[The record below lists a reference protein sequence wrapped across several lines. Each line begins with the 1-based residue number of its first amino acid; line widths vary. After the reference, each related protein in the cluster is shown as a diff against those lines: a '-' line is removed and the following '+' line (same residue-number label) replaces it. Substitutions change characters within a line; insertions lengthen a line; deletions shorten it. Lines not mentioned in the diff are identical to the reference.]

1 MILEALVRHY
11 DRLADDGHDE
21 LPVYGFARKKITHVI
36 VLEHDGTIHSINQ
49 LNPGQDRGIQL
60 TVPDY
65 GEKRT
70 VNNRPYFCWDNAE
83 YIFGTPIET
92 KHEGR
97 AQKRHDL
104 FVQLHREVTDKI
116 SIPLFSALLHMLSR
130 VEPGQAKLRNDW
142 EDICTGTFVFTMRD
156 ENFYLHDHEQVKSS
170 WLYLLNEKKESQ
182 RGFCLISGRPT
193 GIAKLHG
200 AIKGVRDPGGQ
211 AEKGIIAFNSTENPA
226 FDSFSKTQSYNAP
239 VSLEAS
245 FKYTTALN
253 TLLAD
258 DRHKVQLGD
267 TTVVFWTEKS
277 PSLETE
283 SPDPA
288 DALAEAFG
296 IYKDKDDSEPK
307 QPGATQTRSA
317 LQDFLERYR
326 QGKSSNDAELLE
338 NAASPFY
345 VLGLAPNAARISVR
359 FWLSCTVAELAQ
371 RLDRHI
377 QSLEMTGSRTDQSS
391 PTLRQLVRETARE
404 TKDIPPQLAGELARA
419 VLTGNPYPHS
429 YPVAILRR
437 IVADHVIN
445 HPRAAGLKAWL
456 TRNHNREVSVSLD
469 PQRTEEAYLL
479 GRLFAAYE
487 RIQTDSVDGKLNRTI
502 RDSYLSSAS
511 ATPGIVFPRLYKL
524 SQHHLGKLRRDKP
537 GLAVVRERLVGEIC
551 RNLERFPTR
560 LTLEHQGLFAIGYYH
575 QTQDFYTRHDDSQT
589 DTSSEEA

>member
-1 MILEALVRHY
+1 M
-11 DRLADDGHDE
+11 
-21 LPVYGFARKKITHVI
+21 
-36 VLEHDGTIHSINQ
+36 
-49 LNPGQDRGIQL
+49 
-60 TVPDY
+60 
-65 GEKRT
+65 
-70 VNNRPYFCWDNAE
+70 
-83 YIFGTPIET
+83 
-92 KHEGR
+92 
-97 AQKRHDL
+97 
-104 FVQLHREVTDKI
+104 
-116 SIPLFSALLHMLSR
+116 
-130 VEPGQAKLRNDW
+130 
-142 EDICTGTFVFTMRD
+142 
-156 ENFYLHDHEQVKSS
+156 
-170 WLYLLNEKKESQ
+170 
-182 RGFCLISGRPT
+182 ISGRPT